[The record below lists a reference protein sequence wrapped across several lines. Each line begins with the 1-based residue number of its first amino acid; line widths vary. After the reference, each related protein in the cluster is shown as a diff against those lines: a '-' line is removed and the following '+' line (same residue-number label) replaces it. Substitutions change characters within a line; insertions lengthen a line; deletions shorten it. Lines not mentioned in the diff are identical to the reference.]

1 MVGFC
6 CQCFYLCYYG
16 RVKNTTNNIN
26 NNSSKESTPRTCVSY
41 ARISCE
47 SSSEE
52 NLSLTAQIKKNA
64 AYAEFSG
71 LEVIGEFTEIF
82 SGKSADNREEF
93 QKALKLAKKTKSV
106 FVVYSL
112 SRFARSTTDA
122 LLLSD
127 ELNKA
132 GCELVLL
139 QEKIDTTTSAG
150 RLFFS
155 ITASF
160 ASYERELI
168 SERTANA
175 LSVKRQANKR
185 ISGYT
190 PLGYDLAE
198 NGEDLIENKNE
209 QKIIT
214 RIKNLRAEGFSFY
227 KISQVLNAE
236 KIKTKTGKKFAPNTV
251 RTILI
256 RQAKLATA

>member
-1 MVGFC
+1 M
-6 CQCFYLCYYG
+6 
-16 RVKNTTNNIN
+16 KNTTNIN
-26 NNSSKESTPRTCVSY
+26 KNNSSKESTPRTCVSY
-41 ARISCE
+41 ARLSCN
-47 SSSEE
+47 SDSKD
-52 NLSLTAQIKKNA
+52 NLSLIAQTKKNA
-64 AYAEFSG
+64 LYAEFSG
-71 LEVIGEFTEIF
+71 LKIIGEFTEVF

-93 QKALKLAKKTKSV
+93 QKALKLAKKNKSV

-122 LLLSD
+122 ILLSED
-127 ELNKA
+127 LNSA

-168 SERTANA
+168 SERTTNA
-175 LSVKRQANKR
+175 LSVKRQDNKR
-185 ISGYT
+185 ISGFT

-198 NGEDLIENKNE
+198 NGEDLIPNKAE
-209 QKIIT
+209 QKLIL
-214 RIKNLRAEGFSFY
+214 RIKYLREEGFSFGRIA
-227 KISQVLNAE
+227 KILNGE
-236 KIKTKTGKKFAPNTV
+236 KIKTKTGKNFAPNTI

-256 RQAKLATA
+256 RHTKLASA

>member
-1 MVGFC
+1 M
-6 CQCFYLCYYG
+6 
-16 RVKNTTNNIN
+16 KNTTNNIN

-41 ARISCE
+41 SRIS
-47 SSSEE
+47 SEARSE
-52 NLSLTAQIKKNA
+52 DNLSLTAQMRKNA

-71 LEVIGEFTEIF
+71 LKIIGEFSEVF
-82 SGKSADNREEF
+82 SAKSADNRKEF
-93 QKALKLAKKTKSV
+93 QKALKLAKRNKSV

-122 LLLSD
+122 LLLSE
-127 ELNKA
+127 ELNRA

-175 LSVKRQANKR
+175 LSVKRDDNKR
-185 ISGYT
+185 ISGYI
-190 PLGYDLAE
+190 PLGYELAE
-198 NGEDLIENKNE
+198 NGEDLIPNKTE

-214 RIKNLRAEGFSFY
+214 RIKNLKAEGFTNY
-227 KISQVLNAE
+227 KIAKVLNAE
-236 KIKTKTGKKFAPNTV
+236 KIKTKTGKNFAPNTIT
-251 RTILI
+251 TILT
-256 RQAKLATA
+256 RCAKLATA